1 MGTAG
6 RLLRLVLA
14 TSFVLVGALAL
25 PARGQASTVV
35 ALRLN
40 GVVDPLVADYLSE
53 SVQRAQDDGAVAV
66 LVEIDT
72 PGGLDS
78 SMREITQ
85 SFLNASIPVICYVA
99 PSGARAASA
108 GAFILMSCPV
118 AAMAPGTNVGAAT
131 PIGLTGGDLS
141 NKIANDATNYMRSL
155 AQTYDR
161 NADVAASFVTDA
173 TSITAEDALNDN
185 VIDLIA
191 PTATALLAD
200 LDGTT
205 VTLASGHDVTLSLA
219 NATIDDQKMG
229 AFVGFLHALLDP
241 NLAFIFFWLGLALIV
256 LEIIVPGHIFSG
268 TVGTAMLLTSLFS
281 LGLLPVRLIGLV
293 FLVVSVAAF
302 VLELKAPG
310 LGIWGA
316 IGVISLLLGGWFLF
330 DRSGGVSVSP
340 WTLVVVAAFAAL
352 FFGFVVAK
360 AMQIR
365 RMPPPRGPERI
376 VGQDGMAIAEGVNRR
391 GGQVRVDAE
400 AWRAVSPRGPIPP
413 GAKVRVTAVDGLVLT
428 VEPLADEH
436 AQVGGGAVADEPKAD
451 AKADEGGT
459 T

>member
-1 MGTAG
+1 MRTAG
-6 RLLRLVLA
+6 RLLRLVVA
-14 TSFVLVGALAL
+14 ASFVLVGMLAL
-25 PARGQASTVV
+25 PARAQSATIV
-35 ALRLN
+35 ALRLS
-40 GVVDPLVADYLSE
+40 GVVDPLVADYLSG
-53 SVQRAQDDGAVAV
+53 SVQRAQDGGATAV

-78 SMREITQ
+78 SMRQITQ
-85 SFLNASIPVICYVA
+85 SFLNADIPVICYVA

-141 NKIANDATNYMRSL
+141 DKIANDATNYIRAL
-155 AQTYDR
+155 AEAYDR
-161 NADVAASFVTDA
+161 NADVAATFVTNA
-173 TSITAEDALNDN
+173 SSITAEDALNDD

-191 PTATALLAD
+191 PTTEALLSD
-200 LDGTT
+200 LNGTT
-205 VTLASGHDVTLSLA
+205 VALA
-219 NATIDDQKMG
+219 NGRDVILTTADASIDVEKMG

-256 LEIIVPGHIFSG
+256 LELIVPGHIFSG

-281 LGLLPVRLIGLV
+281 LGLLPVRLIGVVL
-293 FLVVSVAAF
+293 LIVSVAGF

-316 IGVISLLLGGWFLF
+316 VGVIALVFGGWFLF

-340 WTLVVVAAFAAL
+340 WTLVAVAAFAAL
-352 FFGFVVAK
+352 FFGVVVAK
-360 AMQIR
+360 AIQIR
-365 RMPPPRGPERI
+365 HMPPAQGRDRI
-376 VGQDGMAIAEGVNRR
+376 IGEEGVAIASGVDAR

-400 AWRAVSPRGPIPP
+400 AWRAIAPGGPIAP
-413 GAKVRVTAVDGLVLT
+413 GAKVRVTALDGLVLT
-428 VEPLADEH
+428 VEPLQTEH
-436 AQVGGGAVADEPKAD
+436 AQARGVAAGDKPAE
-451 AKADEGGT
+451 EGGT

>member
-1 MGTAG
+1 MRTAG
-6 RLLRLVLA
+6 RLLRLVIA
-14 TSFVLVGALAL
+14 TSFVVVGALAH
-25 PARGQASTVV
+25 PAGAQTPTIV
-35 ALRLN
+35 ALTLN
-40 GVVDPLVADYLSE
+40 GVVDPLVADYLSG
-53 SVQRAQDDGAVAV
+53 SVQRAQDAGATAV

-78 SMREITQ
+78 SMRQITQ
-85 SFLNASIPVICYVA
+85 SFLNADIPVICYVA

-141 NKIANDATNYMRSL
+141 NKIANDATNYIRSL
-155 AQTYDR
+155 AQAYDR

-173 TSITAEDALNDN
+173 TSITAEDALNEN

-191 PTATALLAD
+191 PTSDALLSD

-205 VTLASGHDVTLSLA
+205 VALANGVQVTLKTA
-219 NATIDDQKMG
+219 GAAIDEQRMG

-256 LEIIVPGHIFSG
+256 LELIVPGHIFSG

-281 LGLLPVRLIGLV
+281 LGLLPVRLIGIV
-293 FLVVSVAAF
+293 FLIVSVAGF

-310 LGIWGA
+310 LGVWGA

-340 WTLVVVAAFAAL
+340 WTLVVVAVFAAL

-365 RMPPPRGPERI
+365 RMPPPRGRDEI
-376 VGQDGMAIAEGVNRR
+376 VGEEGVAIASGVDPR

-400 AWRAVSPRGPIPP
+400 VWRAIAPGGPIAA
-413 GAKVRVTAVDGLVLT
+413 GAKVRVTALDGLVLT
-428 VEPLADEH
+428 VEPLSNEH
-436 AQVGGGAVADEPKAD
+436 ARAGGVAAGDTKT
-451 AKADEGGT
+451 DEGGT